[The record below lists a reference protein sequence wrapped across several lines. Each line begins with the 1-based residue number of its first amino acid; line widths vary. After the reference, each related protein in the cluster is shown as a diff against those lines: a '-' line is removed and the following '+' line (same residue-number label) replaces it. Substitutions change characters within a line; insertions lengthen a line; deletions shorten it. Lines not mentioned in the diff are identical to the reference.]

1 MTTIHAQLSCVELEA
16 RYEAAADPV
25 AKSHFHALWLVSCGY
40 EIEEVAELLSFSSR
54 WVRALIRRYN
64 EGGAETLGD
73 QRVHNGTKPTIL
85 TPAALAALK
94 ERIKTPPADGGLW
107 TGPKIARWLA
117 RFHGLKSV
125 HDQRG
130 WDALIAIGYSIQQP
144 RPRHPAAAT
153 EADRAALKKKLQ
165 AATAA
170 ERRRRPGATV
180 EIWAMDEHRIGLKP
194 ITRGVWAPIGERPIA
209 LGHHRFEW
217 LYVTGFVEPATGKTV
232 WNVGNAICKEMFE
245 LILADFAKSV
255 GAGPRKR
262 IVLQLDNAGW
272 HGPQNLAMPDGIR
285 PVFQPAHSPELQ
297 PAEHLWAF
305 VDEPLA
311 NHCFPTIASLDHAVA
326 DRCVALTQQQDTIRA
341 STLFHWWPRYHARK

>member
-1 MTTIHAQLSCVELEA
+1 MTTIHAQLSSVELEA

-94 ERIKTPPADGGLW
+94 ERIKTPPDDGGLW

-153 EADRAALKKKLQ
+153 EADRAALKKNSRL
-165 AATAA
+165 
-170 ERRRRPGATV
+170 RRP
-180 EIWAMDEHRIGLKP
+180 R
-194 ITRGVWAPIGERPIA
+194 
-209 LGHHRFEW
+209 
-217 LYVTGFVEPATGKTV
+217 
-232 WNVGNAICKEMFE
+232 N
-245 LILADFAKSV
+245 
-255 GAGPRKR
+255 GAGVRAR
-262 IVLQLDNAGW
+262 RSRSGRW
-272 HGPQNLAMPDGIR
+272 T
-285 PVFQPAHSPELQ
+285 S
-297 PAEHLWAF
+297 
-305 VDEPLA
+305 
-311 NHCFPTIASLDHAVA
+311 TASA
-326 DRCVALTQQQDTIRA
+326 
-341 STLFHWWPRYHARK
+341 